1 MTSQSIN
8 IKDYRTEIPGKL
20 SDDKTTWVFPNVST
34 VVSSGKTSNWQIKVR
49 MMKDGEFMLI
59 DDYMFD
65 NQPLAGFTG
74 WIKVDTGLGDTISK
88 RVPTIVKT
96 GKNLGRVSAT
106 NVFTQ
111 ALRDAYGLYNKQL
124 KKANNTVNILYP
136 PMLAQV
142 YKDQKTPPVIS
153 ESSPVYMQPKFNGV
167 RCVTTLNDGV
177 IMYSRRKNIY
187 PGFSYIKDELAPILK
202 KYHDAGRKLYL
213 DGELYKHGTALQD
226 ISGYARRE
234 DKDDDIKLNYMVY
247 DCFIIGEPLLYS
259 ARKAILD
266 EIFESN
272 TSLKYTQAVA
282 TYKVTDMTTI
292 ETLYKQFLEFGYEGA
307 MIRKDSLYMHSYNE
321 SHSKVLLKMKPTYD
335 AELEIADYTVG
346 KKGKAAGALMIMCR
360 VNDVIFPVTPAM
372 ELPERIAL
380 ANKMGTIEPNGKTHF
395 VNHWL
400 GKKIIVE
407 YDELSKDNIP
417 QRARTK
423 LQIRTWD

>member
-1 MTSQSIN
+1 MSGS
-8 IKDYRTEIPGKL
+8 EFIP
-20 SDDKTTWVFPNVST
+20 
-34 VVSSGKTSNWQIKVR
+34 
-49 MMKDGEFMLI
+49 I
-59 DDYMFD
+59 DDHMFD
-65 NQPLAGFTG
+65 NQPLPGLTG

-88 RVPTIVKT
+88 RVPTMVTT
-96 GKNLGRVSAT
+96 GKNLGKISAT

-111 ALRDAYGLYNKQL
+111 ALRDAYSLYNKQM
-124 KKANNTVNILYP
+124 KKANTVVDILYP

-142 YKDQKTPPVIS
+142 YKDQKTPPTIS
-153 ESSPVYMQPKFNGV
+153 ESTPVYVQPKFNGV
-167 RCVTTLNDGV
+167 RCVTTLDNSTV

-187 PGFSYIKDELAPILK
+187 PGFSYIKDEVKPILK

-247 DCFIIGEPLLYS
+247 DCFIVGEPLLFS

-266 EIFESN
+266 EIFQSGVFQ
-272 TSLKYTQAVA
+272 YTREVE
-282 TYKVTDMTTI
+282 THKVTDVAMLDI
-292 ETLYKQFLEFGYEGA
+292 IYKQALADGYEGI
-307 MIRKDSLYMHSYNE
+307 MIRKNAPYAHSYNE

-346 KKGKAAGALMIMCR
+346 KKGKASGALMIICR
-360 VNDVIFPVTPAM
+360 VGNITFPVTPAL

-380 ANKMGTIEPNGKTHF
+380 TTKMAVIEPNGKTHF
-395 VNHWL
+395 ANHWL